1 MGNRWLRDMVARLAA
16 GRAVMLGRVRE
27 LQECSGRQGRLDGRE
42 GPPLLLGRLLARLLP
57 RSAHLG

>member
-1 MGNRWLRDMVARLAA
+1 MVARLAA

-27 LQECSGRQGRLDGRE
+27 LQECSETQRRLDGRE
-42 GPPLLLGRLLARLLP
+42 GPPLLLARLLARLLP